1 MLQSESP
8 EEQPSTGV
16 LGRIGSWFSP
26 WRGNAPKSPSE
37 NASSPSDWTE
47 NTGGDEEEFVRTHA
61 REQRWRDWNT
71 GPLFK
76 SVLPCEEEDATQS
89 AHRDGSVVSC
99 TETGEG
105 RPREEEE
112 RAPWRKQR
120 TGQGEGRVETSNGA
134 SSSGSSLKNV
144 SHLRH
149 LSSSST
155 QGVAWDFDQAHTQT
169 QAHRRA
175 QTGKRLHVYLE
186 ETSVNLSDQDK
197 CAGKEVVCTTVKK
210 SLQVFARAKSS
221 PCFDLPN
228 SSSLS
233 AEKNVKPAVGAQSYY
248 STLVGVSLNPH
259 KGSQSEPEPD
269 REQAEADDMGRKN
282 ANRRRVRKNS
292 QGDGGKSPVEKKTG
306 DAQAAEAFSPSE
318 SSATS
323 PLSKSPNVHLKEAS
337 EDSSFSPNP
346 TFQVLPEGG
355 EWDSPSS
362 DMVKHLDDFQDSLSV
377 AGVTEARLDGVSNM
391 EQDDS
396 FYKVERKTET
406 PESKRRSIKVSRS
419 EVKLFTK
426 QVPFVP
432 KLNPAAEVLDA
443 TVTDGAEDKHK
454 TKSNKR

>member
-1 MLQSESP
+1 M
-8 EEQPSTGV
+8 

-26 WRGNAPKSPSE
+26 WRGNAPKSPGE
-37 NASSPSDWTE
+37 NASSPSDWAE
-47 NTGGDEEEFVRTHA
+47 KTGGDEEDFVRTHA
-61 REQRWRDWNT
+61 REQRWQDWNT
-71 GPLFK
+71 SPLFK

-89 AHRDGSVVSC
+89 AHRDGSVVSS

-105 RPREEEE
+105 GPRGEE
-112 RAPWRKQR
+112 REPRRKQR

-134 SSSGSSLKNV
+134 SSSGGSQKNV

-149 LSSSST
+149 LSSPST

-169 QAHRRA
+169 HAHRQA

-186 ETSVNLSDQDK
+186 ETSVNLSGQDK
-197 CAGKEVVCTTVKK
+197 RAGKEVVSTTLKK

-228 SSSLS
+228 SSRSS
-233 AEKNVKPAVGAQSYY
+233 AEKNVRPAVGAQSYY
-248 STLVGVSLNPH
+248 STLVGVSLKPH
-259 KGSQSEPEPD
+259 KGSQSEPESD
-269 REQAEADDMGRKN
+269 REQTEAHDMGRKN

-292 QGDGGKSPVEKKTG
+292 QGDGEKSPVDKKAGNT
-306 DAQAAEAFSPSE
+306 QAAEVLSPSD

-323 PLSKSPNVHLKEAS
+323 PLSKSPNAHLKEAS
-337 EDSSFSPNP
+337 GDSSFRPNP
-346 TFQVLPEGG
+346 TLQVLPEGG
-355 EWDSPSS
+355 ECDSPSS

-377 AGVTEARLDGVSNM
+377 AEERLDGVSNM
-391 EQDDS
+391 EQDNS

-426 QVPFVP
+426 QVPLTP
-432 KLNPAAEVLDA
+432 KPNPAAEHRGLD
-443 TVTDGAEDKHK
+443 TSIKNTTDGVQDKPKAK
-454 TKSNKR
+454 TNKR